1 MPDTLSFETYFFD
14 LDGTIFL
21 GDVLLPGVQE
31 TLCHLRSLNKQV
43 RFLSNTTI
51 RTRGECRDRLLQL
64 GLAAHEEEI
73 VTAGFMSAA
82 YFMESREAVRVLV
95 AGEQALRN
103 ELVSVGVETTDDPA
117 QATHVLVGMDRE
129 FDYGKLHR
137 AMKAVQQSTE
147 LFSLLDMNAI
157 IPLDDFIVKEEGGY
171 LANFYPAF
179 MANSQTDG
187 HTYSIP
193 FQRSTIVLY
202 YNKEMFKEAGLDPEK
217 GPETW
222 EQMQEYA
229 VKLKKDGRY
238 GLEIPVTGFAYW
250 MMQTFALQNG
260 DNLMTPDG
268 KKVMFDTPEN
278 VEGLQYWVDLAAKH
292 KATPEGVT
300 DWSTVPSDFLEG
312 KTAMMY
318 HTTGNLS
325 NVKKNATFD
334 FGVSFLPAKKQ
345 YGSPTG
351 GGNFYIFKD
360 IAPEKQQAAWEF
372 VKFMTEPERAA
383 QWSIDT
389 GYVAVRKS
397 AYETERMKEYAAGFP
412 AAVVA
417 RDQLEYAAAELS
429 THNNGKVMKIL
440 NDSVQAALIGDLTPA
455 GALKKAQAEADQ
467 ALASFNK

>member
-1 MPDTLSFETYFFD
+1 MQKWSTKVLAVALGLSLLAGCGGGNGSGGNGGSVSGANASTNGAGTANASAGKKTELTFYYPIAVGGPLTATIEAMAADFEAEHPD
-14 LDGTIFL
+14 I
-21 GDVLLPGVQE
+21 DVTPVYTGSYADTAVKTQAGVQA
-31 TLCHLRSLNKQV
+31 KQPPDV
-43 RFLSNTTI
+43 
-51 RTRGECRDRLLQL
+51 
-64 GLAAHEEEI
+64 
-73 VTAGFMSAA
+73 
-82 YFMESREAVRVLV
+82 
-95 AGEQALRN
+95 
-103 ELVSVGVETTDDPA
+103 
-117 QATHVLVGMDRE
+117 
-129 FDYGKLHR
+129 
-137 AMKAVQQSTE
+137 AVQQSTE

-372 VKFMTEPERAA
+372 VKFMTEPEHAA